1 MEDLYEQQL
10 AELLTDLTD
19 RMARGEELLL
29 EAVCRE
35 HSQFA
40 DDLRDLWG
48 TIAVTQAVAHDSLTR
63 PRTAPRDLS
72 LFELPYRLGDFE
84 LLEEIGRGGMGIVY
98 RARRISNGEP
108 LALKMMLKGELA
120 SRVER
125 QRFEAEASAA
135 AGLTHP
141 NIIPIFDVGEHA
153 GRPFFTM
160 KLVEGRTLAQWLNA
174 GPISPEKAAR
184 LLLQIASAVQQAH
197 EQGIL
202 HRDLKPSNI
211 LIDEQE
217 HAYVCD
223 FGLAKQV
230 TGATSL
236 TRTGAVIGTP
246 AYMAPE
252 QAAGARGQVG
262 PTSDVY
268 SLGAILYHM
277 LTGSPPFQ
285 GASPVDTVLMVL
297 EQDPIPPRVLNRRA
311 DRILELVT
319 LKCLQKPQ
327 DLRYASAESLTRD
340 LEAYLKRQ
348 PVSVQGSRIGQ
359 VLAGLFRETH
369 HAPVL
374 QNWGLLWIW
383 HGLILLVASFLTNAM
398 YFLGVTNRL
407 VFELMWGTGFTAW
420 AIVFWLL
427 RRQYGPVTFV
437 ERQIAHVWA
446 ASLIGVIMLFP
457 FEGYLGL
464 QLLELSPI
472 LAVVAAMT
480 FLIKAGILSGTFYIQ
495 AFILL
500 LTSVVMALSYPYAM
514 FIFGIVCGGC
524 FFFPGLKYYR
534 QRRRMLNND

>member
-1 MEDLYEQQL
+1 LYL
-10 AELLTDLTD
+10 D
-19 RMARGEELLL
+19 
-29 EAVCRE
+29 AVCSE
-35 HSQFA
+35 HPQFA

-48 TIAVTQAVAHDSLTR
+48 TIAVTQALALDSLTR
-63 PRTAPRDLS
+63 PRTEPRDLA

-98 RARRISNGEP
+98 RARRISTGES

-135 AGLTHP
+135 AGLDHP
-141 NIIPIFDVGEHA
+141 NIIPIFDVGEFA
-153 GRPFFTM
+153 GRPYFTM

-184 LLLQIASAVQQAH
+184 LLLQISAAVQVAH

-311 DRILELVT
+311 DRILELIT

-327 DLRYASAESLTRD
+327 DLRYASAAQLQSD
-340 LEAYLKRQ
+340 LQAYLDKK
-348 PVSVQGSRIGQ
+348 PVSVLGSRLGQ

-383 HGLILLVASFLTNAM
+383 HSLVLLLASFLTNSLYLM
-398 YFLGVTNRL
+398 GVTNRM
-407 VFELMWGTGFTAW
+407 VYEVMWGTGFSAW

-427 RRQYGPVTFV
+427 RRKYGPVTFV

-446 ASLIGVIMLFP
+446 ASLIGVILLFP
-457 FEGYLGL
+457 FEGYLKL
-464 QLLELSPI
+464 KLLELSPV
-472 LAVVAAMT
+472 LAIVAAMS
-480 FLIKAGILSGTFYIQ
+480 FLVKAGILSGTFYIQ
-495 AFILL
+495 VGILIA
-500 LTSVVMALSYPYAM
+500 TSVVMAFSYPYAM
-514 FIFGIVCGGC
+514 FVFGVVCAGC
-524 FFFPGLKYYR
+524 FFVPGLKYHR
-534 QRRRMLNND
+534 LRMRMGNND

>member
-1 MEDLYEQQL
+1 MEELYEQQL

-19 RMARGEELLL
+19 RMGRGEELLL
-29 EAVCRE
+29 EEVCQKHPEFAV
-35 HSQFA
+35 
-40 DDLRDLWG
+40 DIRDLWG

-63 PRTAPRDLS
+63 PRTAARDLS

-98 RARRISNGEP
+98 RARRLSNGEP

-141 NIIPIFDVGEHA
+141 NIIPIFDVGEFG
-153 GRPFFTM
+153 GRPYFTM
-160 KLVEGRTLAQWLNA
+160 KLIEGRTLAQWLNA

-277 LTGSPPFQ
+277 LTGNPPFQ

-311 DRILELVT
+311 DRILEMVA

-327 DLRYASAESLTRD
+327 DLRYSSAENLARD
-340 LEAYLKRQ
+340 LQAYLNKS
-348 PVSVQGSRIGQ
+348 PVSVLGSRLGQ
-359 VLAGLFRETH
+359 ILAGLFRETH

-383 HGLILLVASFLTNAM
+383 HSLILLLASFLTNAM
-398 YFLGVTNRL
+398 YLSGVTNRL

-446 ASLIGVIMLFP
+446 ASLIGIVLLFP

-464 QLLELSPI
+464 ELLELSPI

-480 FLIKAGILSGTFYIQ
+480 FLVKAGILSGSFYIQ
-495 AFILL
+495 AAILIA
-500 LTSVVMALSYPYAM
+500 TSVVMALSYPYAM
-514 FIFGIVCGGC
+514 FIFGVVCAGC
-524 FFFPGLKYYR
+524 FFFPGWKYHR
-534 QRRRMLNND
+534 QRLRSMNRD

>member
-10 AELLTDLTD
+10 AEFLTDLAD
-19 RMARGEELLL
+19 RMSRGEELSLDT
-29 EAVCRE
+29 VCSA
-35 HSQFA
+35 HPQFA
-40 DDLRDLWG
+40 NDLRDLWG
-48 TIAVTQAVAHDSLTR
+48 TIAVTQAIAHDSLTR
-63 PRTAPRDLS
+63 PRTEARDLA

-98 RARRISNGEP
+98 RARRISTGEA

-135 AGLTHP
+135 AGLSHP
-141 NIIPIFDVGEHA
+141 NIIPIFDVGEFA
-153 GRPFFTM
+153 GRPYFTM
-160 KLVEGRTLAQWLNA
+160 KLIEGRTLAQWLNA

-184 LLLQIASAVQQAH
+184 LLVQISAAVQVAH

-311 DRILELVT
+311 DRILELIT

-327 DLRYASAESLTRD
+327 DLRYASAAFLRSD
-340 LEAYLKRQ
+340 LQAYLDKK
-348 PVSVQGSRIGQ
+348 PVSVLGSRLGQ
-359 VLAGLFRETH
+359 ILAGLFRETH

-383 HGLILLVASFLTNAM
+383 HSLVLLLASFLTNSM
-398 YFLGVTNRL
+398 YLLGVKNRM
-407 VFELMWGTGFTAW
+407 VYEVMWGTGFSAW
-420 AIVFWLL
+420 AVVFWLL
-427 RRQYGPVTFV
+427 RRKYGPVTFV

-446 ASLIGVIMLFP
+446 ASLIGVILLFP
-457 FEGYLGL
+457 FEGYLNL
-464 QLLELSPI
+464 KLLELSPV
-472 LAVVAAMT
+472 LAIVAAMS
-480 FLIKAGILSGTFYIQ
+480 FLVKAGILSGTFYIQ
-495 AFILL
+495 VGVLIA
-500 LTSVVMALSYPYAM
+500 TSIVMALSYPYAM
-514 FIFGIVCGGC
+514 FIFGVVCAAC
-524 FFFPGLKYYR
+524 FFFPGLKYHR
-534 QRRRMLNND
+534 QRMRMGNND

>member
-1 MEDLYEQQL
+1 MEELYEQQL

-19 RMARGEELLL
+19 RMGRGEEMFL
-29 EAVCRE
+29 EDVCRA
-35 HSQFA
+35 HPQFA
-40 DDLRDLWG
+40 TDLRDLWG

-63 PRTAPRDLS
+63 PRTAMRDLS
-72 LFELPYRLGDFE
+72 LFELPYQLGDFE

-98 RARRISNGEP
+98 RARRLSNGEP

-141 NIIPIFDVGEHA
+141 NIIPIFDVGEYG
-153 GRPFFTM
+153 GRPYFTM
-160 KLVEGRTLAQWLNA
+160 KLIEGRTLAQWLNA
-174 GPISPEKAAR
+174 GPISPDKAAR
-184 LLLQIASAVQQAH
+184 LMLQIASGVQQAH

-311 DRILELVT
+311 DRILEMIS

-327 DLRYASAESLTRD
+327 DLRYGSAESLARD
-340 LEAYLKRQ
+340 LQAYLDKS
-348 PVSVQGSRIGQ
+348 PVSVLGSRLGQ

-383 HGLILLVASFLTNAM
+383 HSLILLLASILTNTM
-398 YFLGVTNRL
+398 FLSGVTNRL

-437 ERQIAHVWA
+437 ERQIAHVWV
-446 ASLIGVIMLFP
+446 ASLIGIIMLFP

-464 QLLELSPI
+464 ELLELSPI

-480 FLIKAGILSGTFYIQ
+480 FLVKAGILSGSFYVQ
-495 AFILL
+495 AAILIA
-500 LTSVVMALSYPYAM
+500 TSVVMAVSYPYAM
-514 FIFGIVCGGC
+514 FIFGVVCAGC
-524 FFFPGLKYYR
+524 FFFPGLKYHR
-534 QRRRMLNND
+534 QRMRIMNRD